1 MLDYTIN
8 QEHTTV
14 PVPLIIFMTVLD
26 EIKTPERSE
35 LAVEYVPFTFTFRVL
50 PFICVCGELGRGFR
64 RSQWHRKQR
73 VPFPWSGLD
82 SLDLTTLLLHN
93 LF

>member
-14 PVPLIIFMTVLD
+14 PVPLMIFMTVLD
-26 EIKTPERSE
+26 ENKTTERSE
-35 LAVEYVPFTFTFRVL
+35 LAEEYVPFTFTFRVL

-73 VPFPWSGLD
+73 VPFPWIGLD